1 MRKAPERNN
10 RTRQVPE
17 RKNRTRQVPEPI
29 NKATM
34 INCVIIDDEPL
45 AREGIASYVKEIDFL
60 HLTATCENPVELMKL
75 LGEHRVD
82 LVFLDVQMPKMN
94 GIDFLKIV
102 QKPPLVIITTAF
114 PTYALEGFQLNVL
127 DYLLKPITFDRFF
140 QSAHK
145 AKDYYQ
151 LISKAV
157 SLDLQKA
164 AANQDP
170 PKAGAGS
177 DGPKAGPGADYFFIK
192 CGSKYEKIHFADIL
206 YVQGTQNYVTIYTVK
221 GKYLT
226 LLYLKNLEENLDSQ
240 SFIRV
245 HKSYIVAVDKIEGIE
260 GNEIFLQSHR
270 IPISRNYREQ
280 VIGQVVTN
288 KLWDKPPRR

>member
-1 MRKAPERNN
+1 
-10 RTRQVPE
+10 
-17 RKNRTRQVPEPI
+17 
-29 NKATM
+29 M

-75 LGEHRVD
+75 LGEHPVD
-82 LVFLDVQMPKMN
+82 LVFLDIQTPKMN

-102 QKPPLVIITTAF
+102 QKPPMVIITTAF

-140 QSAHK
+140 KSVNK
-145 AKDYYQ
+145 ANDYYQ
-151 LISKAV
+151 LIRKSLSPDLSKTAGAEV
-157 SLDLQKA
+157 QKA
-164 AANQDP
+164 ESSQ
-170 PKAGAGS
+170 KA
-177 DGPKAGPGADYFFIK
+177 DPGADYFFIK
-192 CGSKYEKIHFADIL
+192 CGSKYEKIQFADIL

-226 LLYLKNLEENLDSQ
+226 LLYLKNLEENLDDQ

-245 HKSYIVAVDKIEGIE
+245 HKSFIVAIDKIDGIE
-260 GNEIFLQSHR
+260 GNEIFIQTHR

-280 VIGQVVTN
+280 VIGRVVTN